1 MNILK
6 KYFLFNKKN
15 ENNKILN
22 YELVDNYREIAKLVK
37 EARIQQNLTIQ
48 ELSRISKIPEQTIN
62 SIENNTK
69 NIRPK
74 FPFIRSILIKLE
86 ECLILK
92 KNTLVKLATREG
104 ENFKK
109 EKPNFLISKFDLLN
123 TWQGSLLYFFILIL
137 TIFILKRY
145 FILKVYKKDK
155 KYLLIKNT
163 KFNFLK
169 NLNIFPMEEVAKPKN
184 FNENLNFKISNM
196 NMNIKIQY
204 KKNHE
209 DFPSSNWIDQKKLD
223 NYLLPTFTKKIVQY
237 LESN

>member
-6 KYFLFNKKN
+6 KYFSFNKKI

-37 EARIQQNLTIQ
+37 EARIQQKLSIQ

-62 SIENNTK
+62 SIENNKK

-92 KNTLVKLATREG
+92 KNTLVKLATRER

-109 EKPNFLISKFDLLN
+109 EKPNFLISKFDLIN
-123 TWQGSLLYFFILIL
+123 TWQGTIFYFFVL
-137 TIFILKRY
+137 
-145 FILKVYKKDK
+145 VQ
-155 KYLLIKNT
+155 KNR
-163 KFNFLK
+163 
-169 NLNIFPMEEVAKPKN
+169 I
-184 FNENLNFKISNM
+184 
-196 NMNIKIQY
+196 
-204 KKNHE
+204 
-209 DFPSSNWIDQKKLD
+209 
-223 NYLLPTFTKKIVQY
+223 
-237 LESN
+237 